1 MKSEEKEKKKRN
13 SPTNL
18 GRNAP
23 RGPTQAPCACAH
35 ARRAAD
41 QWGHPASLSLYRARA
56 LLLYGCQVD
65 PGAQIRLPRVNHR
78 ADLDN
83 PLRSRVQCTPG
94 ISARMPQAVPTTG
107 HDPPC
112 QFRLHHAVARNRSV
126 VSEGF
131 ARPNLPGLASQ
142 ITSDSSAPNINS
154 PVAHSFLPS
163 GSSRL
168 RASCTQP
175 SWERRVRGGRKPWP
189 PRRSRARRRAGRER
203 ELDGAVGE
211 PVGPS

>member
-1 MKSEEKEKKKRN
+1 
-13 SPTNL
+13 
-18 GRNAP
+18 
-23 RGPTQAPCACAH
+23 
-35 ARRAAD
+35 
-41 QWGHPASLSLYRARA
+41 
-56 LLLYGCQVD
+56 
-65 PGAQIRLPRVNHR
+65 
-78 ADLDN
+78 
-83 PLRSRVQCTPG
+83 
-94 ISARMPQAVPTTG
+94 MPQAVPTTG

-211 PVGPS
+211 TRGAVVSSSPGCARISSPDGRSRRTGQGRRGALPPGKKMKQGTLITWWMVVIKEENVSPWILPSPLDVV